1 MRRIWRK
8 AATPVAWASRMAA
21 ALCAWLAAGGAAAG
35 EVRVAAATNFRSTL
49 DEISADFEER
59 SSHRILVA
67 AGSTGKLYAQIMNG
81 APFDVFLA
89 ADQERPARLV
99 AEGAALKG
107 SRFTYAIGRLVLWGP
122 GETSVGPER
131 LRAGDFRRLALANPD
146 LAPYGAAAREVIFA
160 LDAEEATRGKVVLGE
175 NIGQAYAF
183 VRSGAA
189 DVGLVAMSQL
199 ARTPPAEQGGFWTPP
214 EDLYKEIRQDA
225 VLLTRGGDNEA
236 ARAFLDY
243 LNGEDAGRIIESGG
257 YARE

>member
-1 MRRIWRK
+1 MSRARTDRPGFPAFAIWRT
-8 AATPVAWASRMAA
+8 AILCSALASGA
-21 ALCAWLAAGGAAAG
+21 AAAG
-35 EVRVAAATNFRSTL
+35 EVRLAAATNFKSAL
-49 DEISADFEER
+49 DEIAAAFEAETGHEVII
-59 SSHRILVA
+59 ST
-67 AGSTGKLYAQIMNG
+67 GSTGKLFAQITNG